1 MYVYIHLH
9 CTKKVYIYISL
20 YNESM
25 YMCVCVYLVAWI
37 LIYSDISY
45 TQPFFFFTSV
55 KDNFPPAYFP
65 FSLIPQ
71 IFRFLWQPAF
81 SLTADC
87 RFSRCSSVDQWRHPG
102 PAQRISCDSALP
114 ARADRAQQTGLEE
127 EFRLI
132 LRKQFLDLISLLYID
147 SDSLKGTIF
156 TQKRIVLGR
165 LSANPERLA

>member
-1 MYVYIHLH
+1 
-9 CTKKVYIYISL
+9 
-20 YNESM
+20 
-25 YMCVCVYLVAWI
+25 MCVCVPCCMN
-37 LIYSDISY
+37 SDILGHILYSA
-45 TQPFFFFTSV
+45 FFSFIFLTSV
-55 KDNFPPAYFP
+55 KDNFPPAYIP

-71 IFRFLWQPAF
+71 IFRFLWQPVF